1 METAL
6 VRVSRVSQVVL
17 NRVQAI
23 RAITLTDVS
32 AILSSQAIDFVIFE
46 GVKPE
51 EVEAIKELRKD
62 YRMPMYTF
70 GDIQIEG
77 IRNCVG
83 LSDLQDRIEGDTG
96 ILVRTYAVQ
105 RSPILWDHV
114 FDEFGNEVIESL
126 PEPEREEEIPMLE
139 QHGQAESELDAS
151 ELEIPQFTNAEPSEE
166 PSEEP
171 SAEQFEPQGDV
182 SEIYESKTDAS
193 EGLEITRF
201 TDEQPTD
208 EQTAPESEQLES
220 EIQIEQRQSGTEFIS
235 EESQPAVEP
244 SDGSEESISEV
255 IDSVV
260 DTAKTL
266 VETIVFAVVP
276 EDSADEQPTE
286 EAIQAV
292 EESSETAE
300 QPSEAVEE
308 SSETSEQ
315 PSESVGDSSKTAEE
329 APTEATEKPSEVVAE
344 QQSEEAV
351 YAETAEQT
359 TEIAEQTAEVSE
371 TSSETSETSSET
383 AAVATETVEQTKKT
397 ENRTQEL
404 ITGLFSYTADLP
416 NKDEFIGQLK
426 ELTQQDELKVDDNSA
441 LFLSLATEVAYYR
454 KVIHDLQASPIA
466 LESAD
471 LLAKVEE
478 IEKSALTSVNS
489 EEVNTLKAE
498 LEALNKDLEGR
509 TKELSKLSDSLKV
522 SEAKSAELA
531 QKLDSLKSKVTNLEA
546 TKATL
551 EQQLQSQSTSSQTL
565 ATEKASLETQIK
577 GLTEELTSVRSQ
589 FESLT
594 ASSSDK
600 DSHVAKLVST
610 ITDREQQAIEL
621 REVIRRTALLVDS
634 YKNKYNTEAQRSK
647 MAVEQCRTLI
657 REKGELSQQ
666 NSKLQSDIDER
677 DLRISRQKKNYE
689 AQLADADRRRTELST
704 QIQKLELNT
713 TELELKVDTLQQER
727 DQAILERDGANKVKE
742 ELEQETAETSKSLA
756 TANET
761 IKELHEQLEQMKLAT
776 QEARLTKEDL
786 TISDATV
793 TELQKEIGKLQ
804 IRLNET
810 ERLCDQKDKRI
821 GELNTQVANA
831 EKAVKVAE
839 RARSVGGTVNLMCR
853 YSARAYLL
861 PVFGGGSYGIT
872 TTAVSMAKKIFKEN
886 GGNILL
892 LDFDLVSPKIN
903 SFFSGAKPMLSYR
916 EDGLDPL
923 YSTGVGLLMM
933 KGSTWFLD
941 HREELIQTVEQVKKS
956 NKRIDYFSGL
966 QTTIDSSRFIA
977 IDWTELMNTLGND
990 YDYIILDLGKIGAN
1004 TTQDALIRMFNS
1016 ISLRTT
1022 VVSLKDDDAVRNLY
1036 VKVKNINKLDTRK
1049 LVWLLNMGANT
1060 GVTNLMSKLFTN
1072 MPYRIMTFN
1081 SGFYNEHKVFG
1092 NALIK
1097 GMFDELVDD
1106 LILKGNR

>member
-220 EIQIEQRQSGTEFIS
+220 EIQIEQPQSGAEFIS

-266 VETIVFAVVP
+266 VETIVSAVVP
-276 EDSADEQPTE
+276 EDSVDEQPAE
-286 EAIQAV
+286 EAIQPSETV

-308 SSETSEQ
+308 SSET
-315 PSESVGDSSKTAEE
+315 AEE
-329 APTEATEKPSEVVAE
+329 APTEATEQPSEVVAE

-551 EQQLQSQSTSSQTL
+551 EQQLRSQSTSSQAL

>member
-105 RSPILWDHV
+105 RSPILWDHI

-126 PEPEREEEIPMLE
+126 LEPEREEEIPMLE

-171 SAEQFEPQGDV
+171 SAEQFEPKGDV

-193 EGLEITRF
+193 EELEITQF

-208 EQTAPESEQLES
+208 KQIAPESEQLES
-220 EIQIEQRQSGTEFIS
+220 EIQIEQRQSGAEFSS

-266 VETIVFAVVP
+266 VETIVSAVVP
-276 EDSADEQPTE
+276 EDSVDEQLTE
-286 EAIQAV
+286 EAIQPSEAV

-300 QPSEAVEE
+300 QPSEVVEE
-308 SSETSEQ
+308 SSE
-315 PSESVGDSSKTAEE
+315 TAEE
-329 APTEATEKPSEVVAE
+329 APTEATEQPSEAVAE

-371 TSSETSETSSET
+371 TYSETSETSSET

-531 QKLDSLKSKVTNLEA
+531 QKLDSLKSKVTDLEA

-551 EQQLQSQSTSSQTL
+551 EQQLQSQSTSSQAL

>member
-126 PEPEREEEIPMLE
+126 PEPEHEEEIPMLE

-151 ELEIPQFTNAEPSEE
+151 ELEIPQFTDVEPSA
-166 PSEEP
+166 EP

-193 EGLEITRF
+193 EELEITQF

-208 EQTAPESEQLES
+208 KQIAPESEQLES
-220 EIQIEQRQSGTEFIS
+220 EIQIEQPQSGAEFIS

-266 VETIVFAVVP
+266 VETIVSAVVP
-276 EDSADEQPTE
+276 EDSVDEQPAE
-286 EAIQAV
+286 EAIQPSEAV

-308 SSETSEQ
+308 SS
-315 PSESVGDSSKTAEE
+315 KTAEE
-329 APTEATEKPSEVVAE
+329 APTEATEQPSEVVAE

-466 LESAD
+466 LELAD

-551 EQQLQSQSTSSQTL
+551 EQQLRSQSTSSQAL

-594 ASSSDK
+594 ASYSDK

-713 TELELKVDTLQQER
+713 TELELRVDTLQQER

>member
-126 PEPEREEEIPMLE
+126 PETEHEEEFPMLE
-139 QHGQAESELDAS
+139 QYGQAESEPDAS
-151 ELEIPQFTNAEPSEE
+151 ELEIPQFTNAEPSAETSEE
-166 PSEEP
+166 PSE
-171 SAEQFEPQGDV
+171 EQFEPQGDV

-193 EGLEITRF
+193 EGLEITQF

-208 EQTAPESEQLES
+208 EQIAHESEQFES
-220 EIQIEQRQSGTEFIS
+220 EIQIEQPQSGAEFIS

-266 VETIVFAVVP
+266 VETIVSAVVP
-276 EDSADEQPTE
+276 EDSVDEQPAE
-286 EAIQAV
+286 EAIQPSEAV

-308 SSETSEQ
+308 SSET
-315 PSESVGDSSKTAEE
+315 AEE
-329 APTEATEKPSEVVAE
+329 APTEATEQPSEVVAE

-383 AAVATETVEQTKKT
+383 AAVATETAEQTKKT
-397 ENRTQEL
+397 ENKTQEL

-489 EEVNTLKAE
+489 EEVNALKAE

-577 GLTEELTSVRSQ
+577 SLTEELTSVRSQ

-810 ERLCDQKDKRI
+810 ERLCGQKDKRI